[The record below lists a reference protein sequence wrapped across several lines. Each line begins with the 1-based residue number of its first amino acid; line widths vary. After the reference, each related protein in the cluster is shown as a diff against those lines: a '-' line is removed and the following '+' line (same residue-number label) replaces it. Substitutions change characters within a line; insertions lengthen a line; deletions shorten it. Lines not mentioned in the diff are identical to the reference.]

1 MISAVRLRSLAGDHA
16 WRVACGTALAL
27 ALSGCNEQ
35 NAYVPPPPPKVDV
48 ALPLK
53 QDVTPY
59 LMATGN
65 TATVNDTTLVARVVG
80 FLQAINYKDGD
91 SVKAGTQLFVIEQE
105 PYQLALEQAQSAVS
119 SADAAA
125 KQSEANYNRTAE
137 LVKKGFATQQDLD
150 AASAQQAADAARQ
163 KQSAVDVKQ
172 AQLNLSYTEVKA
184 PFDGVV
190 TARQISIGELVG
202 GTTSTLA
209 TIVQLDPIYVDF
221 NVSEKDVLRIRAE
234 MAKRGITAQDLKKV
248 PVEIGLQ
255 NETGYPHKGTLDYAA
270 PILTASTG
278 TLAVRAVL
286 PNDGRRLLPGYFV
299 RVRVPLS
306 DEPDMLLVPDRAI
319 GSDQSGRY
327 LLVAGKDDVVEQR
340 TVEIGQ
346 LVGSLRVIASGIKA
360 DDRIVI
366 SGLLSAVP
374 GQKIEPQLKTVE
386 ASAAGG
392 SAQ

>member
-1 MISAVRLRSLAGDHA
+1 
-16 WRVACGTALAL
+16 
-27 ALSGCNEQ
+27 
-35 NAYVPPPPPKVDV
+35 
-48 ALPLK
+48 
-53 QDVTPY
+53 
-59 LMATGN
+59 MATGN
-65 TATVNDTTLVARVVG
+65 TAPVNDTTLVARVVG

-91 SVKAGTQLFVIEQE
+91 GVKAGTQLFVIEQE

-125 KQSEANYNRTAE
+125 KQSEASYNRTAE

-190 TARQISIGELVG
+190 TARQVSIGELVG

-209 TIVQLDPIYVDF
+209 TIVQLNPIYVDF

-270 PILTASTG
+270 PILTAATG

-286 PNDGRRLLPGYFV
+286 PNDGRQLLPGYFV

-306 DEPDMLLVPDRAI
+306 DEPGMLLVPDRAI

-346 LVGSLRVIASGIKA
+346 LVGALRVIASGIKP
-360 DDRIVI
+360 DDRVVI

-386 ASAAGG
+386 ANAASG

>member
-1 MISAVRLRSLAGDHA
+1 M
-16 WRVACGTALAL
+16 
-27 ALSGCNEQ
+27 
-35 NAYVPPPPPKVDV
+35 
-48 ALPLK
+48 
-53 QDVTPY
+53 
-59 LMATGN
+59 
-65 TATVNDTTLVARVVG
+65 VG
-80 FLQAINYKDGD
+80 FLQEIDYKDGD
-91 SVKAGTQLFVIEQE
+91 GVKAGAKLFVIEPE

-190 TARQISIGELVG
+190 TARQVSIGELVG

-209 TIVQLDPIYVDF
+209 TIVQLNPIYVDF
-221 NVSEKDVLRIRAE
+221 NISEKDVLRIRAE
-234 MAKRGITAQDLKKV
+234 MAMRGMTAQDLKKV

-270 PILTASTG
+270 PILTATTG

-286 PNDGRRLLPGYFV
+286 PNDDRQLLPGYFV
-299 RVRVPLS
+299 RVRVPLG
-306 DEPDMLLVPDRAI
+306 DEPEMLLVPDRAI

-327 LLVAGKDDVVEQR
+327 LLIAGKDDVVEQR

-346 LVGSLRVIASGIKA
+346 LVGELRVVASGIKP
-360 DDRIVI
+360 DDRVVI